1 MGPKSKAAVI
11 KVLGALTDEARS
23 VDVRLA
29 SIESKLDTA
38 IHLLTSSASAVDE
51 NTRMVGETIASHT
64 KANSEITSIRRDL
77 TQLEREV
84 RGEAAE

>member
-1 MGPKSKAAVI
+1 MGPKSKSAVLKI
-11 KVLGALTDEARS
+11 MGSATDELRS

-29 SIESKLDTA
+29 AIETTQREILRV
-38 IHLLTSSASAVDE
+38 LTE
-51 NTRMVGETIASHT
+51 NTGAVLENSRMVGETIASHT

>member
-1 MGPKSKAAVI
+1 MGPKSKSAVLKI
-11 KVLGALTDEARS
+11 LGSATDELRS

-38 IHLLTSSASAVDE
+38 IELLTSSASAVDE

>member
-1 MGPKSKAAVI
+1 MGPKSKSAI
-11 KVLGALTDEARS
+11 LKILGSATNELRS

-29 SIESKLDTA
+29 AIEATQKEILRVLIANTD
-38 IHLLTSSASAVDE
+38 AVSE
-51 NTRMVGETIASHT
+51 NSRKVGETIASHE
-64 KANSEITSIRRDL
+64 KANTEITSIRRDL